1 LGNYFNIRLLFAA
14 VLAVI
19 GTLISGQVYGNFE
32 RGLVVIVTLM
42 MAVFVA
48 VDKGADRTKDAAIPD
63 SPPLPRL
70 RDHPQFAQLLDASTD
85 PMLIVES
92 ARVMAANTP
101 ALQLL
106 GNSIV
111 GENVAIAFRH
121 AGAIERLSDPNA
133 QHQGTPIR
141 LIGIGLRDQ
150 QWDMRVRSI
159 GDDQKLVILSDR
171 TSSQAA
177 EKMRVDFVANASHE
191 LLTPLASVTGFIET
205 LTETEAGDDP
215 KTRNRFLKI
224 MADET
229 SRMQALIRDLMS
241 LSRVEAEKYEM
252 ARTPVNLGDTINEVA
267 AVFRTGS
274 DKRAADIELRI
285 AEDLAPV
292 MGDVVQ
298 LRQVISNL
306 IANAM
311 KYGKSG
317 TPILVQLNQ
326 SQSGQML
333 SFSVADQGEGIAPEH
348 LPRLTERFYRV
359 DSGRSRSIGGTGLGL
374 SLVKHIVDRH
384 RGHLE
389 IRSELGKGTNVTI
402 LLPIAP
408 KQPAENS

>member
-42 MAVFVA
+42 IAVFVA

-70 RDHPQFAQLLDASTD
+70 REHPQFAQLLDASTD

-171 TSSQAA
+171 TSNQAA

-241 LSRVEAEKYEM
+241 LSRIESEKYEM
-252 ARTPVNLGDTINEVA
+252 TRTPVNLGDTITEVTSA
-267 AVFRTGS
+267 FRNGS
-274 DKRAADIELRI
+274 DKRAADIEI
-285 AEDLAPV
+285 AIADNLEPV

-298 LRQVISNL
+298 LRQLISNL

-317 TPILVQLNQ
+317 TPILVQLTP

-333 SFSVADQGEGIAPEH
+333 SFSVADQGDGIAPEH

-408 KQPAENS
+408 KQSGENA

>member
-70 RDHPQFAQLLDASTD
+70 REHPQFAQLLDASTD

-241 LSRVEAEKYEM
+241 LSRIESEKYEM
-252 ARTPVNLGDTINEVA
+252 TRTPVNFGATITEVTSA
-267 AVFRTGS
+267 FRNGS
-274 DKRAADIELRI
+274 DKRAADIEI
-285 AEDLAPV
+285 AIADNLEPV

-298 LRQVISNL
+298 LRQVVSNL

-311 KYGKSG
+311 KYGKVG
-317 TPILVQLNQ
+317 TPISVQLNP

-408 KQPAENS
+408 KQSGENA